1 MFESHINYLYNYKT
15 IKEEII
21 NIKKDTNL
29 LVVTKNQT
37 FDKIKELINIGHC
50 DFAENK
56 VQETNDKWS
65 DVLKKNKNIQLHLIG
80 KLQSNKVKDAFSLF
94 NFIHTLDNE
103 KLANKFHEIE
113 KNSHKKI
120 KFFIQVN
127 IGNED
132 QKNGIK
138 IDLLKDFVSLCKHD
152 LQLDVIGLMCI
163 PPKDLDPEIFFNTMK
178 FLGAENNLKE
188 LSMGMSSDYKVAIK
202 CGSTFVR
209 IGSSIFN

>member
-1 MFESHINYLYNYKT
+1 MSESHINYLNNYKT

-21 NIKKDTNL
+21 NIKKDINL
-29 LVVTKNQT
+29 LVVTKNQN

-56 VQETNDKWS
+56 VQEANENWS
-65 DVLKKNKNIQLHLIG
+65 EVLQTNKNIKLHLIG
-80 KLQSNKVKDAFSLF
+80 KLQSNKVKDAYSLF

-138 IDLLKDFVSLCKHD
+138 IDLLKDFVNLCKHD

-163 PPKDLDPEIFFNTMK
+163 PPKDLDPEIFFTKMK
-178 FLGAENNLKE
+178 SLGAENNLKE
-188 LSMGMSSDYKVAIK
+188 LSMGMSSDYKLAIK

>member
-1 MFESHINYLYNYKT
+1 MSESHLNYLYNYKT

-29 LVVTKNQT
+29 LVVTKNQN
-37 FDKIKELINIGHC
+37 FDKIKELIGIGHC
-50 DFAENK
+50 NFAENK
-56 VQETNDKWS
+56 VQEANEKWS
-65 DVLKKNKNIQLHLIG
+65 EVLKSNKNIQLHLIG
-80 KLQSNKVKDAFSLF
+80 KLQSNKAKDAFSLF

-113 KNSHKKI
+113 KNSQKKI

-127 IGNED
+127 IGDED

-138 IDLLKDFVSLCKHD
+138 IDLLKDFVNLCKYD
-152 LQLDVIGLMCI
+152 LKLDVIGLMCI
-163 PPKDLDPEIFFNTMK
+163 PPKDLDPEIFFTKMRS
-178 FLGAENNLKE
+178 LGAENNLKE
-188 LSMGMSSDYKVAIK
+188 LSMGMSSDYKVAIE